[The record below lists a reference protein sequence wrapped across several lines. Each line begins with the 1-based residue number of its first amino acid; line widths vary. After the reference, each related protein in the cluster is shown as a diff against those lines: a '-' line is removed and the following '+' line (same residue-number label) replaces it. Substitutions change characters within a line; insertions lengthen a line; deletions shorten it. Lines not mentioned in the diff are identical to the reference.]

1 MKCPNCGEEMSK
13 GKFKCMRCGYVV
25 KDLSVNV
32 NGDDK
37 DNKDDEPETVDIDP
51 SRVYVSG
58 GGGTGG
64 GGVFEDVF
72 GGGLFGGLFGGI
84 LDDIFGFGGFDDARV
99 SYDIFGNPVYDEEDD
114 ETEAEEVVEI
124 RHVEYLDENGN
135 PIDKKGKKN
144 ESRSENK
151 KKKNSDKSKRQNH
164 KRK

>member
-1 MKCPNCGEEMSK
+1 M
-13 GKFKCMRCGYVV
+13 
-25 KDLSVNV
+25 
-32 NGDDK
+32 
-37 DNKDDEPETVDIDP
+37 
-51 SRVYVSG
+51 
-58 GGGTGG
+58 
-64 GGVFEDVF
+64 
-72 GGGLFGGLFGGI
+72 
-84 LDDIFGFGGFDDARV
+84 
-99 SYDIFGNPVYDEEDD
+99 YDEEDD